1 MQRNDGISI
10 EKAIEEINTRLEIA
24 NRCYGDLV
32 PEYIKALEL
41 AVEALRKQ
49 EPVKPK
55 ACHVEPMYQGW
66 HYQDQAPTRAARMTK
81 LHFCPKCGQAVG
93 WEE

>member
-1 MQRNDGISI
+1 MNT
-10 EKAIEEINTRLEIA
+10 EKAIKELNSRIELA
-24 NRCYGDLV
+24 NRMYVGLV

-41 AVEALRKQ
+41 AVEALRRQ
-49 EPVKPK
+49 EAVKPT

-66 HYQDQAPTRAARMTK
+66 HYQGQVRTKEASMTK
-81 LHFCPKCGQAVG
+81 LHFCPNCGQAID